1 MGKAEM
7 VGRDSRK
14 PLPALTESPTVSKS
28 LILSPWHHQTKQTGQ
43 PSLRK
48 QQEQSLEALPPSS
61 LEGGC

>member
-1 MGKAEM
+1 MRKAEM

-14 PLPALTESPTVSKS
+14 ALPALTESPTVSKP

-48 QQEQSLEALPPSS
+48 QQEQSLEALSPSCS
-61 LEGGC
+61 EDGC

>member
-7 VGRDSRK
+7 IGRDSRK
-14 PLPALTESPTVSKS
+14 PLPALTESPKVSKP

-48 QQEQSLEALPPSS
+48 QQEQSLEVLLPSFS
-61 LEGGC
+61 EDGC